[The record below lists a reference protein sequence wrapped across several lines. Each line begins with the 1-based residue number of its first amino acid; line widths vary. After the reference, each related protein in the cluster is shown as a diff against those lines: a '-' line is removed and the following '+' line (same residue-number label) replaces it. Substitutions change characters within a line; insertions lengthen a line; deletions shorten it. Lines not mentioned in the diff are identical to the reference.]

1 MERIYGTMK
10 LKNIPLYAA
19 IIILFGVIVCHA
31 GETGTTAVVKPAP
44 STQTVSAVATST
56 NDVDNVT
63 EPDPIPS
70 NSVVRVMAMVPDYEP
85 MAPWARLP
93 PQESTG
99 SGCVIEGNRILTTA
113 HGLMPDVGV
122 IRIQRS
128 DGGSSCVATVERL
141 NYVVD
146 LAVLKVEKTSF
157 FDGLLPLSF
166 ADDLPSNATPVR
178 VIGFPNGEPTASV
191 CEGVVIDVVMN
202 PNIPDRVTPML
213 KLAVTNTAPGSSG
226 SPVILAGNLIA
237 GVVSSGDSNEV
248 FAVPA
253 SVIQAFLAKVR
264 LEETGESCLMG
275 VSFQNL
281 INPAMRNW
289 KKLKPG
295 QTGQLIT
302 KVSKTG
308 TAYGKFM
315 VGDVMITVDGIPIGD
330 DGTIALPGGR
340 RIQCNYHFMHKFGGD
355 TLRFSVIRNGKLIEV
370 NVPATS
376 QKQAADPML
385 SSRPSFY
392 MHAGL
397 IFMPLT
403 KDLAQRLCTADDYNE
418 RDAHIVANSI
428 LKTGDDASVI
438 VSRVLPDEITE
449 KCEPVVGECVKTI
462 DGREVKDLGAIRQAI
477 ESGKDPFI
485 VIEFQSG
492 TVLVFD
498 RAEARTAT
506 ARIMRRLEIPANYSS
521 EVRP

>member
-1 MERIYGTMK
+1 MNIK
-10 LKNIPLYAA
+10 SIPLYAA
-19 IIILFGVIVCHA
+19 LIIFFGIIVCYA
-31 GETGTTAVVKPAP
+31 GETGTTSVVVKPAP
-44 STQTVSAVATST
+44 STQTVTTVATST
-56 NDVDNVT
+56 NDMDAVT

-70 NSVVRVMAMVPDYEP
+70 NSVVRITAMVPAYEP
-85 MAPWARLP
+85 MAPWAKLP
-93 PQESTG
+93 PQEFTA
-99 SGCVIEGNRILTTA
+99 SGCIIDGNRILTTA

-146 LAVLKVEKTSF
+146 LAVLKVEKISF
-157 FDGLLPLSF
+157 FDGLVPLEF

-178 VIGFPNGEPTASV
+178 VIGFPNGNPTASV
-191 CEGVVIDVVMN
+191 CEGVVTDVVMK
-202 PNIPDRVTPML
+202 PNISDRVAPML
-213 KLAVTNTAPGSSG
+213 KLAVPNTAPGSSG
-226 SPVILAGNLIA
+226 SPVILDGNLIA
-237 GVVSSGDSNEV
+237 GVVSSGDSNDV

-264 LEETGESCLMG
+264 LEEAGESCLMG
-275 VSFQNL
+275 VNFQDL
-281 INPAMRNW
+281 VNPAMRNW
-289 KKLKPG
+289 KKLEPG

-308 TAYGKFM
+308 SAYEKFM
-315 VGDVMITVDGIPIGD
+315 AGDVMTTVDGIPIGD

-355 TLRFSVIRNGKLIEV
+355 TLRFSVIRNGKLMEV

-376 QKQAADPML
+376 PKQALDPML

-392 MHAGL
+392 MYAGL

-403 KDLAQRLCTADDYNE
+403 KDLAGRLCGGEEVTE
-418 RDAHIVANSI
+418 RDMRIYANSV
-428 LKTGDDASVI
+428 LKTGDDSAMI
-438 VSRVLPDEITE
+438 VSRILPDEITE
-449 KCEPVVGECVKTI
+449 KCEPVAGECVKTI
-462 DGREVKDLGAIRQAI
+462 DGREVRDLSAIRKVI

-492 TVLVFD
+492 SVLVFD

-506 ARIMRRLEIPANYSS
+506 ARIMRRLEIPINYSN
-521 EVRP
+521 EVKP

>member
-1 MERIYGTMK
+1 MNF
-10 LKNIPLYAA
+10 KNIPLYAA
-19 IIILFGVIVCHA
+19 IIILIGIIVCYA
-31 GETGTTAVVKPAP
+31 GETGATSVVAKPAP

-56 NDVDNVT
+56 NDVDDVT

-70 NSVVRVMAMVPDYEP
+70 NSVVRVLAMVPAYEP
-85 MAPWARLP
+85 MAPWAKLP
-93 PQESTG
+93 PQEFTA
-99 SGCVIEGNRILTTA
+99 SGCVIDGHRILTTA

-141 NYVVD
+141 NPVVD
-146 LAVLKVEKTSF
+146 LAVLKVEKISF
-157 FDGLLPLSF
+157 FDDLVPLEF
-166 ADDLPSNATPVR
+166 ANDLPSNAAPVR
-178 VIGFPNGEPTASV
+178 VMGFPNGEPTASV
-191 CEGVVIDVVMN
+191 CEGVVIDVVMK
-202 PNIPDRVTPML
+202 PNIYDRVAPML
-213 KLAVTNTAPGSSG
+213 KLAVPNTAPGSSG
-226 SPVILAGNLIA
+226 SPVILDGNLIA
-237 GVVSSGDSNEV
+237 GVVSSGDSNDV
-248 FAVPA
+248 FAVP
-253 SVIQAFLAKVR
+253 SSIIQAFLAKVR
-264 LEETGESCLMG
+264 LEEAGESCLMG

-289 KKLKPG
+289 KKLKPD
-295 QTGQLIT
+295 QAGQLIT
-302 KVSKTG
+302 SVSKTG
-308 TAYGKFM
+308 SAYGKFM
-315 VGDVMITVDGIPIGD
+315 VGDVMTTVDGTPISD

-340 RIQCNYHFMHKFGGD
+340 RIECQYHFMHKFGGD
-355 TLRFSVIRNGKLIEV
+355 ILHFSVIRNGKLIEV

-376 QKQAADPML
+376 PKQAADPML

-403 KDLAQRLCTADDYNE
+403 KDLANRLCNGDEVNE
-418 RDAHIVANSI
+418 QQIRIYANSV
-428 LKTGDDASVI
+428 LKTGDDTAVI

-462 DGREVKDLGAIRQAI
+462 DGQEVKDLRAIRKVI

-492 TVLVFD
+492 CVLVFD

-506 ARIMRRLEIPANYSS
+506 ARIMQRLEIPTNYSNDM
-521 EVRP
+521 R